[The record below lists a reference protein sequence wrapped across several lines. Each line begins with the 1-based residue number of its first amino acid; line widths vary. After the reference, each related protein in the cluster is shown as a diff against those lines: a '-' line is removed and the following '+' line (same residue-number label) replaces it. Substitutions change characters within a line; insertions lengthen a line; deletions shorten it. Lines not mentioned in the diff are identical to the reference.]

1 MAAELSEVKTKEQTP
16 PVLTKEGE
24 SVVVR
29 WVVLEHWRAW
39 AGRLARAFLARD
51 RCEQP
56 VALLHNQHIYGHQCV
71 G

>member
-39 AGRLARAFLARD
+39 AGQLAQAFLARD
-51 RCEQP
+51 WCEQP
-56 VALLHNQHIYGHQCV
+56 VALLQSAQV
-71 G
+71 W